1 MDTITDI
8 EHGMYTSSNHIL
20 SQADLKHLKFEMRK
34 GEYIVTL
41 IDKSEY
47 EILKGYGQSIV
58 DAINDLHSN
67 LI

>member
-8 EHGMYTSSNHIL
+8 EHGIYTSSNHIL

-34 GEYIVTL
+34 DEYIVTL
-41 IDKSEY
+41 IDQSEY
-47 EILKGYGQSIV
+47 EIIKGYGQSIV
-58 DAINDLHSN
+58 DAINDMHSN

>member
-8 EHGMYTSSNHIL
+8 EHGMYPSPNHKL
-20 SQADLKHLKFEMRK
+20 SQADLKHLKFEMRE

-41 IDKSEY
+41 IDQTEY
-47 EILKGYGQSIV
+47 EIIKGYGQSIV